1 MVDERSSPSKG
12 WQEINAIM
20 TEGGLSDTEEVIM
33 FQKAQAGDAPSYEE
47 DTQLDDAQADVT
59 QYSDD
64 GRYDTL

>member
-12 WQEINAIM
+12 WQEVNAIM
-20 TEGGLSDTEEVIM
+20 TEGGLSETDELIT
-33 FQKAQAGDAPSYEE
+33 FHQSQADSPSYEE
-47 DTQLDDAQADVT
+47 DTQLDDAQEDVT